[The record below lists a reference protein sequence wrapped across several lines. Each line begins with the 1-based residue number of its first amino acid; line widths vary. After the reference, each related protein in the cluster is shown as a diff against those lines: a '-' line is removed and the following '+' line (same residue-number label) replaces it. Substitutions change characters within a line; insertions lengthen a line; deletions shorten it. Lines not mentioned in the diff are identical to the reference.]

1 MVEMKSKENET
12 AILKWK
18 HDLICINKYS
28 IFVKRRESN
37 QYINW
42 TIFNPSQME
51 NEISLNLVKIAE
63 ENEFEFRN
71 CQSYSISIIPGWW
84 HA

>member
-1 MVEMKSKENET
+1 MKSKEIET

-18 HDLICINKYS
+18 HNLICINKYS
-28 IFVKRRESN
+28 ISLKRRDSN

-42 TIFNPSQME
+42 TIFSPSQME
-51 NEISLNLVKIAE
+51 NDISFDLVKIAE
-63 ENEFEFRN
+63 ENELEFRN
-71 CQSYSISIIPGWW
+71 SCQSYSISIIPGWC